1 MYLDFQERYLVWV
14 RFLFPF
20 VPSILGLYLV
30 LFLFAYLFD
39 FFLPRKLRRISE
51 IKKQPPLPMVS
62 TVFVCV
68 RLAVLSFLAFLF
80 LLVVLVHFFFWK
92 KKECSGSL
100 LICLRLFCLL
110 TELTCRRLYLAHH
123 FGSSM
128 SGHVNLDFCSF
139 SFYISLSLSFPL
151 FLFFSLFVFVF
162 FLGRPLISSRQD
174 HLLGSIFF
182 WNLVFVFFFGGCC
195 CCCFLFSLFL
205 FISLRPQCVNA
216 APYPQQIT

>member
-1 MYLDFQERYLVWV
+1 MRSRNNHLYQWCLPSLCVCGWPSC
-14 RFLFPF
+14 LFWPF
-20 VPSILGLYLV
+20 CFCWSFWFV
-30 LFLFAYLFD
+30 
-39 FFLPRKLRRISE
+39 FFL
-51 IKKQPPLPMVS
+51 
-62 TVFVCV
+62 
-68 RLAVLSFLAFLF
+68 
-80 LLVVLVHFFFWK
+80 K
-92 KKECSGSL
+92 KKECSCSL

-195 CCCFLFSLFL
+195 CCCCCCCCCFLFSLFL